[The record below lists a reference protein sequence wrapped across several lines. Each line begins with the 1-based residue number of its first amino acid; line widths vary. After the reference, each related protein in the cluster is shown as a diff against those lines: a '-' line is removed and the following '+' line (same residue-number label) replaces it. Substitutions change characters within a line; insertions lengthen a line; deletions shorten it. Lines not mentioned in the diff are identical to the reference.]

1 MLGEKPSL
9 LNFMS
14 WDSLAQVP
22 EQFQSQLTGKE
33 NLMSYHAEPHL
44 CCTPAGC
51 CEASGA
57 SVSSSPRPG
66 VEAGDGGG
74 ALRERTC
81 VEGAGVVG
89 GTGALLSNE
98 PVERCRQL
106 GFF

>member
-14 WDSLAQVP
+14 WDSLAQLP
-22 EQFQSQLTGKE
+22 EQFQSQLIGKE

-44 CCTPAGC
+44 CCTPTGC

-66 VEAGDGGG
+66 VVAGEGGHCG
-74 ALRERTC
+74 RGPLWKEQVWWVAQ
-81 VEGAGVVG
+81 
-89 GTGALLSNE
+89 E
-98 PVERCRQL
+98 PSSVMNQ
-106 GFF
+106 

>member
-57 SVSSSPRPG
+57 SVSSSNR
-66 VEAGDGGG
+66 VA
-74 ALRERTC
+74 
-81 VEGAGVVG
+81 VG
-89 GTGALLSNE
+89 LNNVKQAQRSVQCLVHSRYSMILVITSA
-98 PVERCRQL
+98 VTAQ
-106 GFF
+106 